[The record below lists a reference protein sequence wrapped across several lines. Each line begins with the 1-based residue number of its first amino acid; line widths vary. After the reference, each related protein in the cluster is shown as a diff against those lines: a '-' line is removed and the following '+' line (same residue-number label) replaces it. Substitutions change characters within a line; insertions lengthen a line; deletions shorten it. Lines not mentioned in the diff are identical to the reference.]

1 MEHTGIRKIW
11 VAWLQLKVSLNL
23 LAKLRKHLCITAL
36 KLPSKSIIL
45 ISPPSRGRIRC
56 HQIWSRFLMRSLR
69 NPWIKLQWCQSCR
82 IEMWVSSREP
92 STLVQAVALG
102 ITSRFLRKQMVKMRQ
117 YWSVEAA
124 ELVPSYWCQPISSA
138 SIPKKNSDF
147 FNRTCSMS
155 FAFWPHSGISRP
167 RT

>member
-1 MEHTGIRKIW
+1 MGIRKIW

-23 LAKLRKHLCITAL
+23 LAKLRKHLCITTL

-45 ISPPSRGRIRC
+45 ISPPSRGRIRRRR
-56 HQIWSRFLMRSLR
+56 IWSRFLMRSLR